1 MSEDTLIAPQ
11 ATFPYQA
18 EAEVFIGPKS
28 YYYLEKWPSDP
39 EAKFT
44 NWNWA
49 AFLLPLS
56 WMLYRKLYAEALAL
70 TAILSLLYVGA
81 ELIFGY
87 VPTAGFG
94 VAGGVGGIYANT
106 WYRNKFLR
114 TMRKS
119 EHLEGEDRLQFLR
132 KKGGTSIL
140 SAIVLTPVYILLGIA
155 IDIAIFEIAYAI
167 MS

>member
-1 MSEDTLIAPQ
+1 MSEEKIIEPQ
-11 ATFPYQA
+11 ALFPYQT
-18 EAEVFIGPKS
+18 EAGVFIGPKS

-39 EAKFT
+39 EANFT

-49 AFLLPLS
+49 AFLLALP
-56 WMLYRKLYAEALAL
+56 WMLYRKLYTEALVL

-87 VPTAGFG
+87 VPTAGLG
-94 VAGGVGGIYANT
+94 AVGGIVGVYANT

-114 TMRKS
+114 TMRNS

-140 SAIVLTPVYILLGIA
+140 SASILTPVFILLGIA
-155 IDIAIFEIAYAI
+155 IDIAIFELAYAI
-167 MS
+167 MG